1 MQLVLQCV
9 FDLVLEL
16 ARDIVSVR
24 YVTDA
29 GQRDCSRELIIET
42 WQALFYSLCDECAT
56 RV

>member
-1 MQLVLQCV
+1 MQFVLQCV

-24 YVTDA
+24 DITDA

-42 WQALFYSLCDECAT
+42 WQALFYRPCDECAT